1 MLVGDVFLFVMAALH
16 PQRTLA
22 WLQKDC
28 LPIMGTSSCR
38 KLCQSVHWL

>member
-1 MLVGDVFLFVMAALH
+1 MLAGDVFLFVMAAL
-16 PQRTLA
+16 QRTLA

-28 LPIMGTSSCR
+28 LPITGTSSCR